1 MPTMHRLRLYHAFL
15 VAFVL
20 ASYVSGEW
28 GMVHAWLGYG
38 VAAIIV
44 MRLVMALSGLPQL
57 GLMRFYPH
65 FTGMKLGNAAT
76 HPAISRTLLLA
87 IAISLLVVVATGIA
101 LDRGRALGVAQTE
114 IVSSAHADEKRD
126 RAKRHERGWG
136 GELIEEAHEFF
147 ANFLMLVVTVHVAY
161 LLAFK
166 RPIALFMIFLE
177 PRRGPGQR

>member
-1 MPTMHRLRLYHAFL
+1 MHRLRLYHALL
-15 VAFVL
+15 VVLVL

-28 GMVHAWLGYG
+28 GIVHVWVGYG
-38 VAAIIV
+38 VAAVIIL
-44 MRLVMALSGLPQL
+44 RLVMALSGLPQL

-65 FTGMKLGNAAT
+65 FTGMKLGNAVT

-87 IAISLLVVVATGIA
+87 IAGSLLAVVATGIA

-114 IVSSAHADEKRD
+114 IVSTAHADEKRE
-126 RAKRHERGWG
+126 RVERQERKRG
-136 GELIEEAHEFF
+136 GGLIEDAHEFF
-147 ANFLMLVVTVHVAY
+147 ANFLMLIVAVHVAY

-177 PRRGPGQR
+177 PRRDPAKH

>member
-1 MPTMHRLRLYHAFL
+1 MHRLRLYHALL
-15 VAFVL
+15 VVLVL
-20 ASYVSGEW
+20 ASYLSGEW
-28 GMVHAWLGYG
+28 GVVHAWLGYG
-38 VAAIIV
+38 VAAIIL

-87 IAISLLVVVATGIA
+87 IAVSVLAVVATGVA

-114 IVSSAHADEKRD
+114 IASRTHADEKTERVERQERRRD
-126 RAKRHERGWG
+126 GGW
-136 GELIEEAHEFF
+136 IEDVHEFF
-147 ANFLMLVVTVHVAY
+147 ANFLMLIVAVHVAY

-166 RPIALFMIFLE
+166 RPIALFMIFAE
-177 PRRGPGQR
+177 PRNRPRER